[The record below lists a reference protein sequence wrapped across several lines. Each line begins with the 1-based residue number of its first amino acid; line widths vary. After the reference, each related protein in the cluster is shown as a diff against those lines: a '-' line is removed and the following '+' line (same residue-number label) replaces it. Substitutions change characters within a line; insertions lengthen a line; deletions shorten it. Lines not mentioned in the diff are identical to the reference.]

1 MVNKR
6 RSEMEI
12 ISKILEI
19 SKKGAKKTEILYNGN
34 LNYMQLKS
42 YLNYLISNEILEVK
56 EIKNNGNRFKLYK
69 PTEKG
74 LIFHQDINKVLSYL
88 MY

>member
-56 EIKNNGNRFKLYK
+56 EIKNNGNRSKLYK

-74 LIFHQDINKVLSYL
+74 LTFHQDINKVLSYL